1 MQNPYLPDGC
11 TQAALDAAHEE
22 PEREYKIAALWLTR
36 NEWDRLA
43 DMLATYVDMRDGY
56 YGLAKEAREWA
67 EAIDKALEES

>member
-22 PEREYKIAALWLTR
+22 PQREEKIAALWLTR
-36 NEWDRLA
+36 KQWDRLA
-43 DMLATYVDMRDGY
+43 CALVTYADMRDGY
-56 YGLAKEAREWA
+56 YGLAKEAQEWA